1 MEALILLAAA
11 LIVIV
16 LLEAGYYIAIGLIR
30 WAPVLVVG
38 VAAFWLAH
46 CHGAGDLEALGLATV
61 ACLLARRLLRPRWH
75 YGHADDGILW

>member
-16 LLEAGYYIAIGLIR
+16 LLEAGYYLAIGLMR

-46 CHGAGDLEALGLATV
+46 RHGAGDLEALGLAMAV
-61 ACLLARRLLRPRWH
+61 CFLARRLLRPRW
-75 YGHADDGILW
+75 YYAYADDGTLW